1 MAVNVSADADT
12 GSATPA
18 EPVWHARWLII
29 ARWAWPVLTV
39 LAITANLLVL
49 PEYTRSLLTRTIRAE
64 LPAAH
69 LTPAEYVAIQI
80 CYVAVF
86 MLICLAVAIV
96 IYVRAARE
104 PVALYCAYTLT
115 ALGCGFGFLVLQPD
129 FVTWRHS
136 GGGRETATA

>member
-1 MAVNVSADADT
+1 MTVDVSADADT
-12 GSATPA
+12 GSATLA

-86 MLICLAVAIV
+86 MLICLAVATV
-96 IYVRAARE
+96 IYVRAVMELLRSD
-104 PVALYCAYTLT
+104 VAVHGLAHIT
-115 ALGCGFGFLVLQPD
+115 
-129 FVTWRHS
+129 
-136 GGGRETATA
+136 GGGLLNLLRLGRIG